1 MRHTSEAA
9 GHRATLSAIS
19 AVGTELS
26 SGTLDSEEAVALVVR
41 RTRDILDA
49 AVRFWWAPSD
59 GGPAT
64 VGANAQARL
73 SAEGIRGAPDAE
85 SGSRDDAVATTIR
98 LGIPQMLGAPGPSRT
113 MLLPVSSRSR
123 TVGVL
128 EISAAGRRE
137 GFDASDLAVGSA
149 MAERLASSLLTTRL
163 TDELKHRAD
172 HDDLTGLPNRA
183 LLVRRLD
190 DALLFARAN
199 GETCAVVFI
208 DVDRFKHINDTLGHP
223 AGDQVLLAVAVWLRD
238 QVRADDLVARF
249 GGDEFVIVAAGFD
262 DEKELV
268 DLVDRI
274 TRVPGLTLRIG
285 NERVHVSLSA
295 GLARLGDGDDGDSML
310 RHADAA
316 MYHAKSSGARRW
328 ESFSGRVSDESVER
342 LRLESELTDA
352 LAGRELFCEYQPI
365 VDIVTGEVVAHE
377 ALVRWQHPVRG
388 RLMPHQFLPVAEESG
403 IILPLTDLV
412 LDETLPVAATWPDSV
427 SLTVNLSARH
437 LTDPRL
443 VQSLLDA
450 LRRHG
455 LSATRLIV
463 EITETAVMI
472 EPDTANATLTG
483 LTRAGIRVSLDDLG
497 IGYTSIHDLTTLP
510 VSLLM
515 IDRSLVAQLTTDRGY
530 ALVSAMQLLGDAV
543 GVRTVAEGV
552 ETPEELSLLRQIG
565 CHFVQ
570 GYLLGRP
577 VAATD
582 VDHARRPQVDAH
594 LDTRRRPDGIRRS
607 VAR

>member
-1 MRHTSEAA
+1 MKHASEAA

-19 AVGTELS
+19 SVGAELS
-26 SGTLDSEEAVALVVR
+26 SGTLDADEAVALVVR

-49 AVRFWWAPSD
+49 AVCFWWVPSD

-64 VGANAQARL
+64 VGASARPRL
-73 SAEGIRGAPDAE
+73 TAEGNAVAPHAQSD
-85 SGSRDDAVATTIR
+85 GRDDAVATTIR
-98 LGIPQMLGAPGPSRT
+98 LGIAQMLGAPGPART
-113 MLLPVSSRSR
+113 MLVPVSSRSG

-163 TDELKHRAD
+163 TDELQHRAD

-274 TRVPGLTLRIG
+274 TRVPGLSLRIG

-295 GLARLGDGDDGDSML
+295 GLARLGDGDDGDTML
-310 RHADAA
+310 RYADAA

-328 ESFSGRVSDESVER
+328 EAFSGRVSDESVER
-342 LRLESELTDA
+342 LRLETELTDA
-352 LAGRELFCEYQPI
+352 LADHQLFCEYQPI
-365 VDIVTGEVVAHE
+365 VDIVTGDVVAHE

-388 RLMPHQFLPVAEESG
+388 RLMPHEFLPVAEESG
-403 IILPLTDLV
+403 IILPLTDMV
-412 LDETLPVAATWPDSV
+412 LDKTLSVAATWPDSV
-427 SLTVNLSARH
+427 SLSVNLCARH
-437 LTDPRL
+437 LADPRL

-450 LRRHG
+450 LRRHD
-455 LSATRLIV
+455 LPATRLIV

-472 EPDTANATLTG
+472 EPDTASATLTG
-483 LTRAGIRVSLDDLG
+483 LTRAGIRVSLDDVG
-497 IGYTSIHDLTTLP
+497 VGYTSIHDLTTLP

-515 IDRSLVAQLTTDRGY
+515 LDRSLVAQVATDRGY
-530 ALVSAMQLLGDAV
+530 ALVSAMQLLGEAV

-552 ETPEELSLLRQIG
+552 ETQAELALLRQIG

-577 VAATD
+577 VAAAD
-582 VDHARRPQVDAH
+582 VDHSRRPQVDAQPS
-594 LDTRRRPDGIRRS
+594 TRRRPDGIRRKA
-607 VAR
+607 AR